1 MTWDLFMYG
10 AGIGCLLSIA
20 VIVTV
25 ILVES
30 LYFHWPQIMTAL
42 RGNDRR
48 GFVPLSPTASVR
60 PLRTRHSRLPVV
72 EADAQP
78 THSKRVA

>member
-10 AGIGCLLSIA
+10 AGIGCLLSMFVIA
-20 VIVTV
+20 AVVFA
-25 ILVES
+25 ED
-30 LYFHWPQIMTAL
+30 LYHRWPQIMTAL

-60 PLRTRHSRLPVV
+60 PRGIRHSRPPVV
-72 EADAQP
+72 DADAQP
-78 THSKRVA
+78 TYSKVVA

>member
-10 AGIGCLLSIA
+10 AGIGCLLSMF
-20 VIVTV
+20 VIVNV

-30 LYFHWPQIMTAL
+30 LYHNRAKIMTAL

-60 PLRTRHSRLPVV
+60 PRRIRHSRLPVV

-78 THSKRVA
+78 TPSKLVA

>member
-10 AGIGCLLSIA
+10 AGIGCLLSMFVIA
-20 VIVTV
+20 AVVF
-25 ILVES
+25 VED
-30 LYFHWPQIMTAL
+30 LYHRWPQITTAL

-60 PLRTRHSRLPVV
+60 PRRIRHSRLPVV
-72 EADAQP
+72 DDNAQP
-78 THSKRVA
+78 TCSKVVA

>member
-20 VIVTV
+20 VISTV
-25 ILVES
+25 ILFGSV
-30 LYFHWPQIMTAL
+30 YHNRAKIMTAL

-48 GFVPLSPTASVR
+48 GFGPLSPTASVR
-60 PLRTRHSRLPVV
+60 PRQIRHARLPAV

-78 THSKRVA
+78 TYSKFVA

>member
-10 AGIGCLLSIA
+10 AGIGWLLSMFVIA
-20 VIVTV
+20 AVVF
-25 ILVES
+25 VED
-30 LYFHWPQIMTAL
+30 LYHRWPQIMTAL

-60 PLRTRHSRLPVV
+60 PRRICHSRLPVV
-72 EADAQP
+72 EADAKP
-78 THSKRVA
+78 TYSKVAA